1 MTEPRNEI
9 LISKPFCKVR
19 YQKKP
24 SIIPVLSIDK
34 IFEEQSNEFDSPVKQ
49 NYMFEDSSIQ
59 NLP

>member
-34 IFEEQSNEFDSPVKQ
+34 MFEEQSNEFDSPVKQ
-49 NYMFEDSSIQ
+49 NSIFED
-59 NLP
+59 